1 MTTEA
6 SRFED
11 DVRDVWE
18 AINFEKQESTN
29 STRA

>member
-18 AINFEKQESTN
+18 AINFEKQESTKQH
-29 STRA
+29 